1 MANHSRKRKS
11 RPFGGDKLVIGLI
24 AVVLVLVIV
33 IITLIA
39 TRSEGNTSSVGAVS
53 LNSIGAGSGD
63 SASAGTDGSSGA
75 SSSSGAASASS
86 NSSSSAS
93 SNKTSSSEGNY
104 TDMSVDFNLVLVNQ
118 NNRLPL
124 DFTVDVSK
132 ITDEYSSPVGLKF
145 DSRAVDNLNQLF
157 ADASESGVNLI
168 AISSYRAMSRQIELY
183 NDEVAKQKRENP
195 DYSDAK
201 AKEEAGKNVAVPG
214 TSEHQLGLAVDFN
227 TDQVSF
233 ENTKEFAWLKANA
246 AKYGFVNRYPKD
258 KTSITGINYE
268 PWHWRYVGVEHANK
282 MNELSY
288 CLEEYVEYLK
298 TH

>member
-1 MANHSRKRKS
+1 
-11 RPFGGDKLVIGLI
+11 
-24 AVVLVLVIV
+24 
-33 IITLIA
+33 
-39 TRSEGNTSSVGAVS
+39 
-53 LNSIGAGSGD
+53 
-63 SASAGTDGSSGA
+63 
-75 SSSSGAASASS
+75 
-86 NSSSSAS
+86 
-93 SNKTSSSEGNY
+93 
-104 TDMSVDFNLVLVNQ
+104 
-118 NNRLPL
+118 
-124 DFTVDVSK
+124 
-132 ITDEYSSPVGLKF
+132 
-145 DSRAVDNLNQLF
+145 
-157 ADASESGVNLI
+157 
-168 AISSYRAMSRQIELY
+168 MSRQIELY

-282 MNELSY
+282 MNELNY